1 MQVSEMMPAFLSIGC
16 MEEPDY
22 EEKQKLF
29 IFITPGFVVYTIF
42 AIIPILYV
50 VYLAFTNYT
59 GMGKADFVGFENFIR
74 IFNDERFTP
83 AFFNSL
89 KNNLK
94 YLLCVWFIITPFQ
107 YFLAYFFFIKIP
119 AYKYIKF
126 MVFLPYVISSTV
138 IGFFA
143 TLLFNPNIGLMN
155 TILKSLGMAQSAWF
169 GNPSIA
175 FKLLVLVIMW
185 QGAGSGIMIFYAISW
200 YSQEIMVAAGGWL
213 YGVAAFYQNPS
224 AAVPSLLA
232 PPSL

>member
-1 MQVSEMMPAFLSIGC
+1 MKKNRN
-16 MEEPDY
+16 Y
-22 EEKQKLF
+22 LF
-29 IFITPGFVVYTIF
+29 FITPGFVVYTIF

-185 QGAGSGIMIFYAISW
+185 QGAGSGIMIFYANFMDIP
-200 YSQEIMVAAGGWL
+200 QEIMEACRVDGCTEWQRFTRIL
-213 YGVAAFYQNPS
+213 LPLSLPS
-224 AAVPSLLA
+224 CASIIMFWAV
-232 PPSL
+232 

>member
-1 MQVSEMMPAFLSIGC
+1 MKKNRN
-16 MEEPDY
+16 Y
-22 EEKQKLF
+22 LF
-29 IFITPGFVVYTIF
+29 FITPGFVVYTIF

-94 YLLCVWFIITPFQ
+94 YLLVRVVHHHARFSIFWRI
-107 YFLAYFFFIKIP
+107 FFIKIP

-138 IGFFA
+138 IGFLQPFF
-143 TLLFNPNIGLMN
+143 FNPNIGLMN
-155 TILKSLGMAQSAWF
+155 TILKKPWNGTERLVWQSF
-169 GNPSIA
+169 HR
-175 FKLLVLVIMW
+175 L
-185 QGAGSGIMIFYAISW
+185 
-200 YSQEIMVAAGGWL
+200 
-213 YGVAAFYQNPS
+213 
-224 AAVPSLLA
+224 
-232 PPSL
+232 